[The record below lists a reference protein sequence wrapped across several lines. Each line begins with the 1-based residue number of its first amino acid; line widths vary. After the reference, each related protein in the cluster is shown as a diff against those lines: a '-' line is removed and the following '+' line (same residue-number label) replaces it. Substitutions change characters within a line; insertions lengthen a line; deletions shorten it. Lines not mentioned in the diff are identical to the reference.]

1 MGAMS
6 MMWMR
11 MPGQT
16 WLDVAASFVGMWI
29 VMMVPMMLPSLILM
43 LRRRRGPVALVAVGY
58 FFVWTVVGLAIF
70 PIGVALA
77 AIEMQRP
84 AIADAVPIVSAV
96 IVAIAGLLQFTTWKA
111 RQLARCCETPASTR
125 PANAGAALRYGVRLG
140 IDCAR
145 CCGNLMAILLVAGIM
160 DLRAMAIVT
169 AAITFERLAPAH
181 RTSRQGISRALR
193 IAARR

>member
-1 MGAMS
+1 MGALS

-84 AIADAVPIVSAV
+84 AIADAVPIVSAF
-96 IVAIAGLLQFTTWKA
+96 IVAIAGLLQ
-111 RQLARCCETPASTR
+111 
-125 PANAGAALRYGVRLG
+125 
-140 IDCAR
+140 
-145 CCGNLMAILLVAGIM
+145 
-160 DLRAMAIVT
+160 
-169 AAITFERLAPAH
+169 
-181 RTSRQGISRALR
+181 
-193 IAARR
+193 